1 MLNTP
6 MDVLERFPVRKS
18 GKQKAAFRAAVQA
31 YAMNLGYEYRE
42 EKGSFGCRNV
52 MIGNPENAEFLV
64 TAHYD
69 TCARLPIPNFL
80 TPCNLWLFL
89 LWQLTLVLLILGV
102 LSSLFLGSYLGQK
115 FDAVFGWIIAIGG
128 IAQSVFVYLC
138 LKVFV
143 NISENMRKIKNYLLF
158 RDGLDDDEEPDYVAP
173 ETSDD
178 SNDE

>member
-1 MLNTP
+1 M
-6 MDVLERFPVRKS
+6 
-18 GKQKAAFRAAVQA
+18 
-31 YAMNLGYEYRE
+31 E
-42 EKGSFGCRNV
+42 ELK
-52 MIGNPENAEFLV
+52 ENATDYQKKYADTQLV
-64 TAHYD
+64 LKRQGNKAELY
-69 TCARLPIPNFL
+69 LVK
-80 TPCNLWLFL
+80 L
-89 LWQLTLVLLILGV
+89 LLVLLILGV

-115 FDAVFGWIIAIGG
+115 FDAVFGWIIALWGS
-128 IAQSVFVYLC
+128 AQSVFVYLC

>member
-1 MLNTP
+1 M
-6 MDVLERFPVRKS
+6 
-18 GKQKAAFRAAVQA
+18 
-31 YAMNLGYEYRE
+31 E
-42 EKGSFGCRNV
+42 ELK
-52 MIGNPENAEFLV
+52 ENATDYQKKYADTQLV
-64 TAHYD
+64 LKRQGNKAELY
-69 TCARLPIPNFL
+69 LGK
-80 TPCNLWLFL
+80 L
-89 LWQLTLVLLILGV
+89 LLVLLILGV

-158 RDGLDDDEEPDYVAP
+158 RDGLDDDEEPDYVEP

-178 SNDE
+178 EDEE